1 MNEGK
6 YGKDKG
12 RVHRGWN
19 VAAAAE
25 LISHEQPPTC
35 LQNTFVNRLAH
46 DYTTWASDPE
56 LRRRR
61 LRAEPVVPYAPL

>member
-1 MNEGK
+1 MAEIGG
-6 YGKDKG
+6 YQQ
-12 RVHRGWN
+12 GWI

-25 LISHEQPPTC
+25 LVSHVHPPPC